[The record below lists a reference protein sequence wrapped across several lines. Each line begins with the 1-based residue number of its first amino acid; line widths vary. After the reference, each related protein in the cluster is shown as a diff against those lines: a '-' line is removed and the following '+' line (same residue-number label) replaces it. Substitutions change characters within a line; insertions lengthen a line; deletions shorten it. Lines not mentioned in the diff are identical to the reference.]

1 MQKPHTIGAKKAS
14 ASGDAIELHEV
25 KEENG
30 EISLQCAT
38 TLHALGGSIYKLG
51 RFEELQEMSKEIVR
65 SWHAIKHLRS
75 AGADRGVGADACERG
90 NRRGQC
96 RHSHLVTDKETDA
109 DTGTDRGNAR
119 VGPHVSAGSCYPR

>member
-30 EISLQCAT
+30 EILLHRAT
-38 TLHALGGSIYKLG
+38 ALHTLGGSIYKLG

-65 SWHAIKHLRS
+65 SWHAIKHLRYNKPS
-75 AGADRGVGADACERG
+75 TLTTLTPPL
-90 NRRGQC
+90 Q
-96 RHSHLVTDKETDA
+96 H
-109 DTGTDRGNAR
+109 
-119 VGPHVSAGSCYPR
+119 